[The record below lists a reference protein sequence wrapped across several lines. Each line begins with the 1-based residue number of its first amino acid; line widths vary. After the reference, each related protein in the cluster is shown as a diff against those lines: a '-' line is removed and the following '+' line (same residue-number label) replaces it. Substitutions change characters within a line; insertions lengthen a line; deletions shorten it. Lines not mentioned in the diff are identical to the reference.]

1 MLIDV
6 ITIFPEM
13 LAQPLSVGVLGRAI
27 EDGLLTVRVQDLRD
41 FTHDRHHVTDEPP
54 YGGGPGMVMKP
65 EPFFRAVCHCR
76 STGPSAGRAR
86 VVLMTPQGRRLTHH
100 LSEEMAREEHM
111 ILLCPRYEGID
122 ERVRQ
127 WVATHE
133 LSIGDY
139 VISGGEIAALAA
151 IDAVG
156 RLVPGVLGHPES
168 SLTDS
173 FAAPGLEGPQYTR
186 PFAYRGLKVPDVLR
200 SGDHGAVDRWH
211 REQARM
217 RTLMRRPELLSKRGE
232 WQYDRER
239 FDGS

>member
-6 ITIFPEM
+6 VTIFPEVF
-13 LAQPLSVGVLGRAI
+13 AQPLQVGVLGRARD
-27 EDGLLTVRVQDLRD
+27 EGLLIIRVHDLRD
-41 FTHDRHHVTDEPP
+41 FTRDRHSVTDEPP

-65 EPFFRAVCHCR
+65 EPFFRAVEFCR
-76 STGPSAGRAR
+76 GREMPGTRPR
-86 VVLMTPQGRRLTHH
+86 VILLTPQGRSLTHH
-100 LSEEMAREEHM
+100 RSEEMALEEHL

-139 VISGGEIAALAA
+139 VISGGEMAALVV

-156 RLVPGVLGHPES
+156 RLVPGVLGHPQS
-168 SLTDS
+168 AKTDS
-173 FAAPGLEGPQYTR
+173 FASPQLEGPQYTR
-186 PFAYRGLKVPDVLR
+186 PARYRGLGVPDVLR
-200 SGDHGAVDRWH
+200 SGDHGAILKWH
-211 REQARM
+211 QEQARV
-217 RTLMRRPELLSKRGE
+217 RTRMRRPQLLSSRGE

-239 FDGS
+239 FDDD